1 MKSMK
6 VGGKVFMSKQKIT
19 MPYIVIMSYIVI
31 ASLGTLAKA
40 APFISKEIRVYTYK
54 SATGVTSFS
63 DIEPVNL
70 EFHRYKIDCYACQ
83 LDSLINWRTA
93 KLYLTDFSQNIN
105 HAASVNKIDPAFVRA
120 IIHAESHFNP
130 KAISKQGAQGLMQ
143 LMPETAKGLGVKQ
156 PLNAK
161 QNIYGGVKH
170 LARLLKK
177 YRGDNKLAAAAY
189 NAGEGAVKKYA
200 GIPPY
205 AETEVYVQRVDI
217 LHKRYKKKSLALA
230 KL

>member
-1 MKSMK
+1 M
-6 VGGKVFMSKQKIT
+6 VVTCLVFVNLITLVKADEYVSKKIN
-19 MPYIVIMSYIVI
+19 
-31 ASLGTLAKA
+31 
-40 APFISKEIRVYTYK
+40 VYTYK
-54 SATGVTSFS
+54 SATGITSFS
-63 DIEPVNL
+63 DIEPMNI

-93 KLYLTDFSQNIN
+93 KLYLTHFNQNIN
-105 HAASVNKIDPAFVRA
+105 HAAFINKIDPAFVRA
-120 IIHAESHFNP
+120 IIHAESHFDPN
-130 KAISKQGAQGLMQ
+130 AISKQGAQGLMQ
-143 LMPETAKGLGVKQ
+143 LMPETAKDLGVEK

-200 GIPPY
+200 GIPPF
-205 AETEVYVQRVDI
+205 AETQVYVQRVDI
-217 LHKRYKKKSLALA
+217 LHRRYQKKSLASA